1 MPTTEQ
7 ILAGLRTISNAWR
20 VLAIFWH
27 VYFAALSIGLVA
39 GVRPSKRYFGVLLC
53 LPLLSVSLVAW
64 LSGNPFN
71 GLVFALLGF
80 ALIYVTF
87 RFREEKIQTAGLW
100 PVITGIAM
108 IIFGWIYPHF
118 LDTPSPV
125 SYLYAAPTGIIPC
138 ATLSIV
144 VGFALVL
151 GNFRTRAFATILGIT
166 GLFYSLTGIFQLGV
180 KIDWFLLVGT
190 ILLLSFAF
198 FDRRRT

>member
-7 ILAGLRTISNAWR
+7 ILAGLRTIANDWQA
-20 VLAIFWH
+20 LAIFWH
-27 VYFAALSIGLVA
+27 VYFAALSIGLIA
-39 GVRPSKRYFGVLLC
+39 GARPSKRCFGVLLC

-71 GLVFALLGF
+71 GLVFALLGL
-80 ALIYVTF
+80 ALIFVSL

-100 PVITGIAM
+100 PMISGIAM
-108 IIFGWIYPHF
+108 VVFGWIYPHF
-118 LDTPSPV
+118 LDTPSPM

-151 GNFRTRAFATILGIT
+151 GNFSSRAFATILVIP
-166 GLFYSLTGIFQLGV
+166 GLFYSLTGVFQLGV

-198 FDRRRT
+198 FDRSRT